1 MDKFNFISGLKQLWQ
16 NLYWDIGVDL
26 GSSMT
31 RIYLKERGV
40 VIDEPTMLVR
50 IKKKRWTGLSAPKN
64 KNIIPLAYGQ
74 KAKEILNREPQS
86 VEVISPIKN
95 GVIIDLEAIESLV
108 SYYLKLVY
116 EVPSKYPKLFK
127 PRVVVSVPSY
137 STEVQKRAVRS
148 VFYKAGAREVVLI
161 EGVVLA
167 ATGLIQEKIMTGKTG
182 VILMDI
188 GGGKTEVAMISLG
201 GVVIE
206 RSSKLAG
213 NELDQAIVGYIKMKY
228 GLLIGQSSAERVKM
242 EIGNVGDIKG
252 EGKSA
257 VLRGRDLETGLP
269 KSIKVAEGEIRE
281 AIIFEAQKM
290 AKLITEMLDE
300 TPPELMEDV
309 LKRGIV
315 LVGGGA
321 NLRGMDKL
329 IEKETKI
336 NTKVAEESS
345 YAVIRGVEELLENTK
360 LLNMIRVV
368 EGTKK

>member
-1 MDKFNFISGLKQLWQ
+1 MGKFNFNFSFKQLWH
-16 NLYWDIGVDL
+16 NFYWDMGVDL

-31 RIYLKERGV
+31 RIYLKERGI
-40 VIDEPTMLVR
+40 VIDEPTMLAR
-50 IKKKRWTGLSAPKN
+50 MKKKRWTGLSAPKN
-64 KNIIPLAYGQ
+64 KNIAPLAFGQ
-74 KAKEILNREPQS
+74 KAKEILNREPQQ
-86 VEVISPIKN
+86 VEVVSPIKN
-95 GVIIDLEAIESLV
+95 GVIVDLEAVESLV

-167 ATGLIQEKIMTGKTG
+167 ATGLIQEKMMTGKTG
-182 VILMDI
+182 TILMDI
-188 GGGKTEVAMISLG
+188 GGGKTEVAVISLG
-201 GVVIE
+201 GVVVE
-206 RSSKLAG
+206 RSSKVAG
-213 NELDQAIVGYIKMKY
+213 NELDLAIIGYIKMKY
-228 GLLIGQSSAERVKM
+228 GLLIGQSSAERVKI

-269 KSIKVAEGEIRE
+269 KSIKVSEGEIRE
-281 AIIFEAQKM
+281 AIIFETQKM
-290 AKLITEMLDE
+290 AKLVSEMLDE
-300 TPPELMEDV
+300 TPPELMEDI

-321 NLRGMDKL
+321 SLRGMDKL

-336 NTKVAEESS
+336 NTKVAEESG
-345 YAVIRGVEELLENTK
+345 YCVIRGVEELLENST
-360 LLNMIRVV
+360 LLEMIRVV
-368 EGTKK
+368 EGAKR